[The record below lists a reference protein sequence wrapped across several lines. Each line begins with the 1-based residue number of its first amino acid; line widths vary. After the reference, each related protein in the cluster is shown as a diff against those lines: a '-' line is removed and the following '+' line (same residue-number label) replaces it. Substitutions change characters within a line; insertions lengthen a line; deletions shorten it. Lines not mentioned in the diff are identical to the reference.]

1 MRFGLSRSFWLMLAA
16 IILITAGAVVLPRVY
31 RVALLGSGYMAQ
43 TLCAG
48 LFVSGR
54 SFDDLMAEDLSGSRL
69 GLLRFFQPKVDRDGG
84 TVTASSYGIAAQ
96 TSIHRDGLGC
106 TRLDGVDEGSLRAQ
120 AAALFPTPAQ
130 PASDAEW
137 PEGERVTPSPLPEGV
152 NREALAKAIDAIF
165 AEPDPAHP
173 RNTRALVVVQD
184 GRIVAERYAP
194 GFDAGT
200 PLIGWSMSKTATNAL
215 VGMRVKDGA
224 IAVEDDVLMPE
235 WRGKDDPRRGI
246 TLNELMRMT
255 SGLVFDE
262 SHDNDLSDVA
272 QMLFVEGNAAAFA
285 ASKPL
290 ARPPGT
296 HFSYS
301 SGSTNIIARILRE
314 TFADERAYLRFPHDR
329 LFGPL
334 GMRSA
339 VLEPDASGT
348 FIGCSF
354 LYASARDWA
363 RLGLLFLRDGVWQG
377 KRLLPEGWVN
387 YSLEPTLQSPEDD
400 YGAQVWLKLPE
411 SPGLGEPP
419 MPEDAYY
426 MLGYHE
432 QVVAIIPSRDL
443 VVVRLGLTPE
453 DGDWDNA
460 RDLAPLVNA
469 FPARERRK
477 QRAAPPAAVRP

>member
-1 MRFGLSRSFWLMLAA
+1 MTGSRFGLSRSFWLMLAA
-16 IILITAGAVVLPRVY
+16 IVLITAAAIVLPRVY

-43 TLCAG
+43 TLCSG

-54 SFDDLMAEDLSGSRL
+54 SFDDLMAEDLSGARL
-69 GLLRFFQPKVDRDGG
+69 GLLRFFQPVVDRDGK
-84 TVTASSYGIAAQ
+84 TVSASSYGIAAQ
-96 TSIHRDGLGC
+96 TAIYRDGLGC
-106 TRLDGVDEGSLRAQ
+106 TLLDGADEKSFRAQ
-120 AAALFPTPAQ
+120 AAGLFPTSDP

-137 PEGERVTPSPLPEGV
+137 PNGERVTPSPLPEGV
-152 NREALAKAIDAIF
+152 DREALAEAIDAIF
-165 AEPDPAHP
+165 SEPDPARP
-173 RNTRALVVVQD
+173 RNTRALVVVQG

-194 GFDAGT
+194 GFDADT
-200 PLIGWSMSKTATNAL
+200 PLIGWSMSKTAVNAL

-224 IAVEDDVLMPE
+224 IALGDDALMPA
-235 WRGKDDPRRGI
+235 WHGTHDPRRAI

-290 ARPPGT
+290 AHPPGT

-301 SGSTNIIARILRE
+301 SGSTNIIAGILRE
-314 TFADERAYLRFPHDR
+314 TFASERDYLRFPHDR

-363 RLGLLFLRDGVWQG
+363 RLGLLFLQDGAWQG
-377 KRLLPEGWVN
+377 KRLLPESWVA
-387 YSLEPTLQSPEDD
+387 YSLKPTPQSPEDD
-400 YGAQVWLKLPE
+400 YGAQVWLKLPL

-426 MLGYHE
+426 LLGYRE
-432 QVVAIIPSRDL
+432 QVVAIVPSRDL
-443 VVVRLGLTPE
+443 VIVRLGLTPE
-453 DGDWDNA
+453 GGDWDNA

-469 FPARERRK
+469 FPIRK
-477 QRAAPPAAVRP
+477 R